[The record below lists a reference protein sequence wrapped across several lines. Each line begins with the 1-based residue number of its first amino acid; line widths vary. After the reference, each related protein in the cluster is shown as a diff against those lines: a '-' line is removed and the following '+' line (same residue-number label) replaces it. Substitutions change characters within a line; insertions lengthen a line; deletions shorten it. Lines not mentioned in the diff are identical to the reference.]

1 MKILFDDIPE
11 LGLTLEVTDTSWFPE
26 EDWLRVGPVRA
37 ELFLTRRE
45 QRVFLDG
52 RLKFTSR
59 FECDRCL
66 ESYEE
71 VQDFRFR
78 IDFEY
83 LAADDPYWQ
92 TEDHQCPEA
101 EMDVVVLSEP
111 QIDIEAVLEQQVIL
125 SVPAK
130 RLCTG
135 TCQGLCP
142 TCGQNLNKGSC
153 SCSGQK
159 PNSPFQ
165 VLANLKLK

>member
-11 LGLTLEVTDTSWFPE
+11 AGLTLEVTDSSWFPE
-26 EDWLRVGPVRA
+26 EDWVRVGPVRA
-37 ELFLTRRE
+37 ELFLIRRN

-52 RLKFTSR
+52 RLQFASR

-83 LAADDPYWQ
+83 LAADDPYWL

-101 EMDVVVLSEP
+101 EMDVVILSEP
-111 QIDIEAVLEQQVIL
+111 EIDIEATLEQQVIL

-130 RLCTG
+130 RLCSE
-135 TCQGLCP
+135 TCRGLCP
-142 TCGQNLNKGSC
+142 SCGHNLNNGSC
-153 SCSGQK
+153 SCSGLEQD
-159 PNSPFQ
+159 SPFQ
-165 VLANLKLK
+165 VLARLKQK